1 MKYLLESYLSYFVH
15 PIQSSLA
22 AAYPL
27 DQSQVKL
34 NLQDSILI
42 SWIFQIL
49 RGLFQVIFFYFII
62 ETLKI
67 STGDYIVD
75 GLLSA
80 FLASEKF
87 TSAFL
92 FIIPTVLEL
101 LFFPLVS
108 YFYCE
113 FWIYLLKHS
122 FRLAALTERREELAE
137 QIVVRANTSHVFS
150 VVPIIG
156 ELFQKLAFIFYLY
169 IGLRRSAYLSRF
181 ESIIIVL
188 SPIFIVLFVI
198 FLLLNLLMIFKW

>member
-1 MKYLLESYLSYFVH
+1 MKYLLEAYLSYFVH

-27 DQSQVKL
+27 DQSQIKL

-42 SWIFQIL
+42 SWIFQIF
-49 RGLFQVIFFYFII
+49 RGLIQIIFFYFIF

-67 STGDYIVD
+67 ATGDFIID
-75 GLLSA
+75 GLIST
-80 FLASEKF
+80 FLATEKI
-87 TSAFL
+87 TSAFF

-101 LFFPLVS
+101 LFFPIVS

-113 FWIYLLKHS
+113 FWIYIMKHS
-122 FRLAALTERREELAE
+122 FRIAALTERREELAE
-137 QIVVRANTSHVFS
+137 QIVVRANTSHIFS
-150 VVPIIG
+150 VVPIVG
-156 ELFQKLAFIFYLY
+156 EIFQKFAFIFYLY
-169 IGLRRSAYLSRF
+169 VGLRKSAYLSRF

-188 SPIFIVLFVI
+188 SPIFIVLFVT

>member
-1 MKYLLESYLSYFVH
+1 MKYLLENYLYYFVH
-15 PIQSSLA
+15 PIESSLS

-27 DQSQVKL
+27 DENQIKL

-42 SWIFQIL
+42 SWIFHIL
-49 RGLFQVIFFYFII
+49 RGLIQVIFFYFII

-67 STGDYIVD
+67 STGDFIVD

-80 FLASEKF
+80 FIATEKF
-87 TSAFL
+87 TSVFF

-101 LFFPLVS
+101 LFFPIVS

-122 FRLAALTERREELAE
+122 FRLASLNERREELAE

-156 ELFQKLAFIFYLY
+156 EFFQKLAFIFYLY
-169 IGLRRSAYLSRF
+169 QGLRRSAYLSRF

-188 SPIFIVLFVI
+188 SPLLIVLFVI
-198 FLLLNLLMIFKW
+198 FVLLNLLMIFKW